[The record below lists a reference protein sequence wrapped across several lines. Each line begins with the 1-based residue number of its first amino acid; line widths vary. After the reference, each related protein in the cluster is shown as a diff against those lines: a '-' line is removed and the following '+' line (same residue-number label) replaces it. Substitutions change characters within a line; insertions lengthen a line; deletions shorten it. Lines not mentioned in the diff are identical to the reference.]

1 MASIP
6 YITGFTV
13 KPKEITEIG
22 NVIFTDGTDNVT
34 PNQIECEAYGY
45 TYDPNTG
52 TCSTFSFNTN
62 LNRNVSNINN
72 TLKGSQNT
80 SETGTNNNLLLGESN
95 TIRSGSRNNL
105 VVGSDNE
112 ISNNINNT
120 TVLGVNGKANR
131 KSEFVIGGGQNAVYG
146 TDGEISFTSYTDR
159 QMSIVELGGATVD
172 NTATNLTING
182 DGTNFINIRNNSI
195 VGYEVYLT
203 RFELGGSSGTAGNYS
218 YRNMKGV
225 VQIDNSYNMAFIV
238 GFTRNIGKIGANGTF
253 SMIDTSTSDVKSISV
268 QVSDRNNV
276 SNVWSATV
284 YIHEIV
290 STAITF

>member
-13 KPKEITEIG
+13 KPKEITPIG
-22 NVIFTDGTDNVT
+22 HVIFTDGTNDIT
-34 PNQIECEAYGY
+34 PNQRECEAYGY

-80 SETGTNNNLLLGESN
+80 TETGTNNNLLLGESN

>member
-1 MASIP
+1 MATIP

-22 NVIFTDGTDNVT
+22 IVIFTDGTNDIT

-45 TYDPNTG
+45 TYDRNTG
-52 TCSTFSFNTN
+52 TCSTFTVNTN
-62 LNRNVSNINN
+62 LDTNVSNINN

-80 SETGTNNNLLLGESN
+80 TETGTNNNLLLGESN

>member
-1 MASIP
+1 MATIP

-22 NVIFTDGTDNVT
+22 TVIFTDGTNDIT

-45 TYDPNTG
+45 TYNVAQG
-52 TCSTFSFNTN
+52 TCSTFTFNTN
-62 LNRNVSNINN
+62 LDPNVSNINN

-80 SETGTNNNLLLGESN
+80 TETGTNNNLILGESN
-95 TIRSGSRNNL
+95 IIRSSSRNNL
-105 VVGSDNE
+105 VVGNE
-112 ISNNINNT
+112 NEVTNGINNT

-131 KSEFVIGGGQNAVYG
+131 QSEFVIGGGQNEV
-146 TDGEISFTSYTDR
+146 DGSTGEVSYSSYSDR
-159 QMSIVELGGATVD
+159 QMSIVELAGTTPN
-172 NTATNLTING
+172 NTAINLTVNG
-182 DGTNFINIRNNSI
+182 DGTNYINIRNNSI

-203 RFELGGSSGTAGNYS
+203 RFELGGSAGTAGNYS

-225 VQIDNSYNMAFIV
+225 VQIDDSYNMAFIV

-253 SMIDTSTSDVKSISV
+253 SMIDTSTSDVKSISL